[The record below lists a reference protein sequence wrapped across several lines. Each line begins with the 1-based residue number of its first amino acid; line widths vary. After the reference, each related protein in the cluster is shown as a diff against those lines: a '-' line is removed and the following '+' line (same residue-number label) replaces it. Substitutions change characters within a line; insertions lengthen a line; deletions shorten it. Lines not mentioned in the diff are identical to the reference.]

1 MQNRNRY
8 RDPFAKNPMERT
20 NPFDMG
26 PMRPVRRPAP
36 MRAQRQPRQQPQN
49 NGMGDA
55 ANGIVDVAKLGIIAG
70 TTMGITSGI
79 IGAIKK

>member
-1 MQNRNRY
+1 MVIKMQNRNRY
-8 RDPFAKNPMERT
+8 RDPFSKNPMERT

-36 MRAQRQPRQQPQN
+36 RRQTQN

>member
-1 MQNRNRY
+1 
-8 RDPFAKNPMERT
+8 MERT

-36 MRAQRQPRQQPQN
+36 RRQPQNDMGPMRPVRRPRPAQRPQN